1 MVASASRKNGSF
13 KSASAERPRRRGL
26 NSPVC
31 LHFLYQYFFLYLKR
45 KLEKERKTSS
55 RSLARIKQDRE
66 EEIRRRNARV
76 SLPPP
81 YCSPIKRLKR
91 PLGGIIITERAFCSG
106 SFFSICSSS
115 SSEEEAAR
123 GAPDDARLLATLAQR
138 RRSNEPPVAVDTEN
152 GVKSDR
158 VSAMSSVVVF
168 PFLRFLRVFFI
179 SIEKKKKQK
188 RRLLKTI

>member
-31 LHFLYQYFFLYLKR
+31 LHFLYQYFFVSKTEA
-45 KLEKERKTSS
+45 EKERKTSS

-91 PLGGIIITERAFCSG
+91 PLGGIIITARAFCSG

>member
-13 KSASAERPRRRGL
+13 KSASAERPRRCGL

-31 LHFLYQYFFLYLKR
+31 LHFLYQYFFVSKTEA
-45 KLEKERKTSS
+45 EKERKTSS

-91 PLGGIIITERAFCSG
+91 PLGGIIITARAFCSG

-179 SIEKKKKQK
+179 SKKKQK

>member
-31 LHFLYQYFFLYLKR
+31 LHFLYQYFFVSKTEA
-45 KLEKERKTSS
+45 EKKRKTSS

-91 PLGGIIITERAFCSG
+91 PLGGIIITARAFCSG
-106 SFFSICSSS
+106 SFFSICSS

-179 SIEKKKKQK
+179 SKKKQK